1 MEDPTSSWWH
11 AIISGERELQDAAIT
26 PAPTPAST
34 TPMPT
39 SQPGNGSLWQM
50 IYVGV
55 VLLVMFAALITDK
68 IGSDMVMLAAL
79 TACMAGQII
88 SIEEGVAGF
97 ANTAVLTVMI
107 LFVVAAGIELTG
119 GLDWYMAKLL
129 GRPKSVAAAQLR
141 LMLPIAFIS
150 AFLNNTPV
158 VVVMIPIVQKWARNC
173 KMAVGQ
179 LLIPLSF
186 ASILGGTCT
195 LIGTSTNLVVYG
207 LLETAYP
214 GQYTIGLFSL
224 GQYGVPIAILGSA
237 YIILFSPCT
246 LPGGVRKKKD
256 RDIPMDDGNILL
268 GALMTQWSPAVGR
281 TVKRSGLRDTGGIYL
296 VSVYRA
302 STGNIH
308 RAVGPDFVLN
318 VGDILYFTGM
328 VEGFRTF
335 CEENGLEIITKDTE
349 AAIHAEANIQGTAR
363 TTNVLAQDASANIAA
378 ADALSSRGAAGR
390 VTFADSVKDRPKL
403 SLGPHSGKMIID
415 VDVEFTSKR
424 RLSMLGPKT
433 DKLQLITKMT
443 DAIRGYDQDLDDE
456 IFTGP
461 PKIVVAVESQSLED
475 VVIVGINATDRPGLL
490 LSISKGLHSVGLQL
504 HHTEA
509 AVIRN
514 RSISVWRCEFI
525 DEDHVAKPKH
535 HRDPED
541 IEEGIRRLLEK
552 EVGAGPEKTGGMPVI
567 RVQVTKKSSLI
578 GVCLADV
585 NFQGRYKAWILA
597 VSKADGSST
606 EIIREVV
613 FAANDIL
620 VLEAMEDSPLL
631 VRPPPDF
638 YTESGTSTGYSA
650 GGFIKALTPK
660 VKDSTSL
667 FQTVASKFHKGS
679 STDLEALEANEE
691 EEEDGL
697 TVSYICDT
705 NQMMCN
711 AWRDLR
717 VLFQEKEEDDNVGNG
732 SREYMNARKVTPK
745 SVHIGKTVSECGLD
759 KLTGLFLISVE
770 RPLSEEDAKT
780 VPDRKTFK
788 ASVFA
793 DSANSFHSGLHA
805 VNDSIS
811 GSLISSPSF
820 SGRARA
826 VAPEDPLKAGDII
839 WFAGSAEA
847 IVELRKVPGLESP
860 QKEVLEGVNENKFDR
875 RLVQAVVAKQGP
887 LVGLTPIEFDFM
899 RKYGAVVIAV
909 HRHGKRIQDYPGN
922 IKLQSGDVLLLEAGP
937 TFIAKNADNQR
948 SFALI
953 NEVKNSKPPR
963 LDKLKWALLIT
974 IIMLALT
981 TIGEF
986 IPALS
991 DKNISNLF
999 VLGLIASIIMVSTG
1013 ILSQQECR
1021 DAVNWEVYITIASA
1035 FGIGTAL
1042 TASGLANAI
1051 ATFLVAIGT
1060 GIGIGP
1066 AGVFGAVYFATFL
1079 ISNVVTN
1086 NAAAAL
1092 MFPIAMQAAHD
1103 FQPQI
1108 DKQLMAYCLML
1119 AASASFMSP
1128 FGYQTNLL
1136 VYGPGGYKVRDF
1148 LKIGTPMQL
1157 ILWIFT
1163 TLILTNPS
1171 GLWWLSWV
1179 GTFIAF
1185 ILVLAFLVF
1194 PAAAKDLVSKMKV
1207 GGTKKPEGSDD

>member
-1 MEDPTSSWWH
+1 
-11 AIISGERELQDAAIT
+11 
-26 PAPTPAST
+26 
-34 TPMPT
+34 
-39 SQPGNGSLWQM
+39 
-50 IYVGV
+50 
-55 VLLVMFAALITDK
+55 
-68 IGSDMVMLAAL
+68 
-79 TACMAGQII
+79 
-88 SIEEGVAGF
+88 
-97 ANTAVLTVMI
+97 
-107 LFVVAAGIELTG
+107 
-119 GLDWYMAKLL
+119 
-129 GRPKSVAAAQLR
+129 
-141 LMLPIAFIS
+141 
-150 AFLNNTPV
+150 
-158 VVVMIPIVQKWARNC
+158 
-173 KMAVGQ
+173 
-179 LLIPLSF
+179 
-186 ASILGGTCT
+186 
-195 LIGTSTNLVVYG
+195 
-207 LLETAYP
+207 LE
-214 GQYTIGLFSL
+214 
-224 GQYGVPIAILGSA
+224 V
-237 YIILFSPCT
+237 
-246 LPGGVRKKKD
+246 
-256 RDIPMDDGNILL
+256 
-268 GALMTQWSPAVGR
+268 
-281 TVKRSGLRDTGGIYL
+281 
-296 VSVYRA
+296 
-302 STGNIH
+302 
-308 RAVGPDFVLN
+308 
-318 VGDILYFTGM
+318 
-328 VEGFRTF
+328 
-335 CEENGLEIITKDTE
+335 ITKSTE

-363 TTNVLAQDASANIAA
+363 TTNVLAQDASANITF
-378 ADALSSRGAAGR
+378 SGRGAAGR

-403 SLGPHSGKMIID
+403 SLGPHSGKMVVD

-525 DEDHVAKPKH
+525 DEDHVAKPKS
-535 HRDPED
+535 DPED

-638 YTESGTSTGYSA
+638 YTESGTSTKYSA
-650 GGFIKALTPK
+650 GVFIKALTPK

-667 FQTVASKFHKGS
+667 FQTVASKFHKDS

-717 VLFQEKEEDDNVGNG
+717 VLFQEKEEDDNVGNA

-793 DSANSFHSGLHA
+793 ASANSFHSGMHA

-875 RLVQAVVAKQGP
+875 RLVQAVIAKQGP
-887 LVGLTPIEFDFM
+887 LVGVTPAEYDFHT
-899 RKYGAVVIAV
+899 RYGAAVIAV
-909 HRHGKRIQDYPGN
+909 HRHGKRLLDYPGN

-937 TFIAKNADNQR
+937 TFIAQNADNQH

-1021 DAVNWEVYITIASA
+1021 DAVNWEVYITVASA

-1042 TASGLANAI
+1042 TRSGLANAI

-1092 MFPIAMQAAHD
+1092 MFPIAMQAADD

-1136 VYGPGGYKVRDF
+1136 VYGPGGYIFKDF

-1194 PAAAKDLVSKMKV
+1194 PAAAKDIVSKMKV
-1207 GGTKKPEGSDD
+1207 GGTKKPEGTDD